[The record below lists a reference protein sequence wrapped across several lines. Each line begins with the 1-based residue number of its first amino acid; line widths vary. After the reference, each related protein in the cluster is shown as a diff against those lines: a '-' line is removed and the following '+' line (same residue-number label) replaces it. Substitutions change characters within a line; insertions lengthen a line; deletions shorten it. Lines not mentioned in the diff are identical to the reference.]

1 MSIID
6 YTDMM
11 ITRFQSLQMTSTTG
25 GGGGGGGAT
34 PPPPAA
40 AAAAAPASKEASK
53 GEEEGEEEGEEKE
66 ALKEA
71 LKEASKGEEEG
82 EEDKVVVVVGGPKV
96 DDNNGAAP
104 ATSHGANMS
113 PNQILKALWLG
124 PAVSFNVEYQKILKE
139 AGVTHV
145 CNCTENEPFLDGLVG
160 SFRLS
165 VKDEENAD
173 IASQL
178 DGAVDFLR
186 ESIEGGGIVYVHCA
200 MGVSRSAT
208 VVIAYRM
215 VVLRE
220 TLRHA
225 YVCFFFFYFF
235 FFIHTASIKQKKN
248 VMLSVQT
255 KDSLKYL

>member
-1 MSIID
+1 
-6 YTDMM
+6 
-11 ITRFQSLQMTSTTG
+11 MTSI
-25 GGGGGGGAT
+25 A
-34 PPPPAA
+34 
-40 AAAAAPASKEASK
+40 EESK
-53 GEEEGEEEGEEKE
+53 GEEDEV
-66 ALKEA
+66 AVVP
-71 LKEASKGEEEG
+71 KG
-82 EEDKVVVVVGGPKV
+82 
-96 DDNNGAAP
+96 DDDGADP

-124 PAVSFNVEYQKILKE
+124 PAVSFNVEYQKILTE

-145 CNCTENEPFLDGLVG
+145 CNCTENEPFLNGLVG

-178 DGAVDFLR
+178 DDAVDFLR

-215 VVLRE
+215 IVLRE

-225 YVCFFFFYFF
+225 YVIFCFVFCFVLFVIVRLKKKKNLTLFFFIFSFFFY
-235 FFIHTASIKQKKN
+235 
-248 VMLSVQT
+248 
-255 KDSLKYL
+255 SL

>member
-1 MSIID
+1 
-6 YTDMM
+6 
-11 ITRFQSLQMTSTTG
+11 MTSI
-25 GGGGGGGAT
+25 A
-34 PPPPAA
+34 
-40 AAAAAPASKEASK
+40 EESK
-53 GEEEGEEEGEEKE
+53 GEEDEV
-66 ALKEA
+66 AVVP
-71 LKEASKGEEEG
+71 KG
-82 EEDKVVVVVGGPKV
+82 
-96 DDNNGAAP
+96 DDDGADP

-124 PAVSFNVEYQKILKE
+124 PAVSFNVEYQKILTE

-145 CNCTENEPFLDGLVG
+145 CNCTENEPFLNGLVG

-178 DGAVDFLR
+178 DDAVDFLR

-215 VVLRE
+215 IVLRE

-225 YVCFFFFYFF
+225 YVFFFCFLFCSLRDCTCLKKKKNLTLFFFIFSFFFY
-235 FFIHTASIKQKKN
+235 
-248 VMLSVQT
+248 
-255 KDSLKYL
+255 SL